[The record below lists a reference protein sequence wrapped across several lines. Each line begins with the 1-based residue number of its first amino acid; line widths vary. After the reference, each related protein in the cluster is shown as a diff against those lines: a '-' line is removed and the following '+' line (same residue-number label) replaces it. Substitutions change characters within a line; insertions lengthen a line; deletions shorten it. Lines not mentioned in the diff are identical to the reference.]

1 MNQEKLFW
9 ITIIVLLNVVAY
21 LVGKHEG
28 TRHGR
33 ENTIEILT
41 LVAPNEMK
49 LIEKK
54 FDEIDPIQWALD
66 SVKQARAEKK
76 HGEK

>member
-1 MNQEKLFW
+1 MNKEQIFW
-9 ITIIVLLNVVAY
+9 MTVIVLLNIAAY

-28 TRHGR
+28 TRYGR
-33 ENTIEILT
+33 ENTIEILK

-66 SVKQARAEKK
+66 SIKQARAESK

>member
-1 MNQEKLFW
+1 MSKEQFFW
-9 ITIIVLLNVVAY
+9 ITIIVLLNIAAY
-21 LVGKHEG
+21 LVGKHDG
-28 TRHGR
+28 TRYGR

-54 FDEIDPIQWALD
+54 FDEIDPFKLALD
-66 SVKQARAEKK
+66 SIKQARAEKE
-76 HGEK
+76 HVEK

>member
-1 MNQEKLFW
+1 MNKEQFFW
-9 ITIIVLLNVVAY
+9 ITIIVLLNIAAY

-28 TRHGR
+28 TRYGR
-33 ENTIEILT
+33 ENTIEILK

-54 FDEIDPIQWALD
+54 FDEIDPFKLALD
-66 SVKQARAEKK
+66 SIKQVRAEKE
-76 HGEK
+76 HVEK

>member
-1 MNQEKLFW
+1 MNKEQIFW
-9 ITIIVLLNVVAY
+9 MTVIVLLNIAAY

-28 TRHGR
+28 TRYGR
-33 ENTIEILT
+33 ENTIEILK

-49 LIEKK
+49 LIEKR

-66 SVKQARAEKK
+66 SIKQARAERD

>member
-1 MNQEKLFW
+1 MSKEQFFW
-9 ITIIVLLNVVAY
+9 ITIIVLLNIAAY
-21 LVGKHEG
+21 LVGKHDG
-28 TRHGR
+28 TRYGR
-33 ENTIEILT
+33 GNTIEILK

-49 LIEKK
+49 LIEKR

-66 SVKQARAEKK
+66 SIKQARAENE

>member
-1 MNQEKLFW
+1 MNNEQLFW
-9 ITIIVLLNVVAY
+9 LVCIVLLNTAAY
-21 LVGKHEG
+21 LVGKRDG
-28 TRHGR
+28 TRRGR
-33 ENTIEILT
+33 ENTIEVLRLI
-41 LVAPNEMK
+41 APNEMK

-66 SVKQARAEKK
+66 SITQARAESK

>member
-1 MNQEKLFW
+1 MNKEQIFW
-9 ITIIVLLNVVAY
+9 MAVIVLLNIAAY

-49 LIEKK
+49 LIKQR

-66 SVKQARAEKK
+66 SIKQARAEKK